1 MAQAKEGDSVKVH
14 YTGKLED
21 GTVFDSSRERE
32 PLEFTLGSEQVIP
45 GFENGIIGMDV
56 GDTKEIIISPEEAYG
71 LRHPGWPRAVKK
83 ELLPEGLTPTVG
95 NFLQVQQ
102 PDGSVI
108 QVVIANVGDDEVT
121 LDNHPLAGQSLF
133 FDVEL
138 VAIG

>member
-32 PLEFTLGSEQVIP
+32 PLEFALGSGQVIP

-56 GDTKEIIISPEEAYG
+56 GDTKEVTIPPEEAYG
-71 LRHPGWPRAVKK
+71 PRHPGWPRAVKK
-83 ELLPEGLTPTVG
+83 EQLPEGLTPTVG

-102 PDGSVI
+102 PDGGVI
-108 QVVIANVGDDEVT
+108 QVVIADVGDDEVT